1 MRRER
6 TTTLLFCAFLFGFAV
21 LFLLFPQNSF
31 SAAEKRALQT
41 KPRLTVSAV
50 LSGRFGNEVN
60 DWYADQF
67 PLRDWFVGVKG
78 VAEIALGKGENNG
91 ILLGRNG
98 QLARVRFDLITEK
111 EIVKNTDRID
121 EGHLRAVAEGVNRA
135 NANAHVQT
143 VFLFTGRS
151 ADVASS
157 AFDYPTVSSSEL
169 SHFWE
174 SLLDSSVV
182 APNVT
187 KTLQARYEAGE
198 AVIYRTDH
206 HWTTLGAYYG
216 YCAVMKAFGKADEI
230 LPPSAFKPITL
241 TEDFYGTF
249 WASGGMKWVAPDR
262 IEVWTS
268 DDDGDYTMTADGK
281 RLAGFYTL
289 PPDGESVGYEVF
301 LDGTHDVVTIEKS
314 GAERPRL
321 LVFKDSF
328 ANSLAPF
335 LARHFDLVLL
345 NLSST
350 RCDFTDLT
358 SLSETYG
365 ADGVLVVYTMSN
377 VMTTDIVSRFR

>member
-6 TTTLLFCAFLFGFAV
+6 TTTFLFCAFLFGFAV
-21 LFLLFPQNSF
+21 LFLLLPQNSF
-31 SAAEKRALQT
+31 SASEKRALQT
-41 KPRLTVSAV
+41 SPRLSISAV
-50 LSGRFGNEVN
+50 FSGRFGNEVN

-67 PLRDWFVGVKG
+67 PWRDWFVGVKG

-98 QLARVRFDLITEK
+98 QLARVRFDLITEQG
-111 EIVKNTDRID
+111 IVKNADRID
-121 EGHLRAVAEGVNRA
+121 EGHLRAAAEGVNRA
-135 NANAHVQT
+135 AANARVPT

-169 SHFWE
+169 SHLWE
-174 SLLDSSVV
+174 RSLDSSVV

-187 KTLQARYEAGE
+187 KTLQTRYEAGE

-216 YCAVMKAFGKADEI
+216 YCEVMRAFGREDEI
-230 LPPSAFKPITL
+230 LPPSAFEPVTL
-241 TEDFYGTF
+241 TENFYGTF
-249 WASGGMKWVAPDR
+249 WASGGMKWVAPDQ

-268 DDDGDYTMTADGK
+268 EDDGDYTLTADGK
-281 RLAGFYTL
+281 PLAGFYTL
-289 PPDGESVGYEVF
+289 PQDGGSVGYEVF

-314 GAERPRL
+314 GVQRPRL
-321 LVFKDSF
+321 LVVKDSF

-350 RCDFTDLT
+350 RSDFTDLT
-358 SLSETYG
+358 ALSETYG
-365 ADGVLVVYTMSN
+365 ADGTLVVYTMSN
-377 VMTTDIVSRFR
+377 VLTTDVVSRFR